1 MRNGHGEMY
10 WIDGSYYKG
19 GWKNGIQDGIGELY
33 RPNESILKGLF
44 QNNIFVGDDKE
55 IVPYHLDSGHIFKGS
70 KDSTISK
77 FLVSKRNFS
86 TDNENNR
93 TDRSSSS
100 KTKNNS
106 SRYGYVSA
114 KKENNDFKSNQSPMK
129 KIDDISTIIGE
140 NKFNTIQENQ
150 IDKQKESSQTDFAIN
165 KSPK

>member
-1 MRNGHGEMY
+1 MRNGQGEMY
-10 WIDGSYYKG
+10 WIDGSHYKG

-33 RPNESILKGLF
+33 KPNESILKGLF

-55 IVPYHLDSGHIFKGS
+55 IVSQHKIKGPN
-70 KDSTISK
+70 DSTISN
-77 FLVSKRNFS
+77 FLASKRNFS

-106 SRYGYVSA
+106 SRNRYVSA
-114 KKENNDFKSNQSPMK
+114 KKENNDFKRNQSQNKM
-129 KIDDISTIIGE
+129 DDISTIIDE
-140 NKFNTIQENQ
+140 NKFNTTQANQ
-150 IDKQKESSQTDFAIN
+150 IDKQKDTSQTDFAIN